1 MEISQR
7 ISENSQRHKKSKLS
21 CAGGWVGRWVTR
33 QLLVTRKGYRGLKS
47 KGHSGTVSMVF
58 GFSSLPSV
66 TFKKKKEGQLTTR
79 EQSTHLKKKRK
90 VKKNWGANE
99 IQDPVVNKSGVLSTV
114 LVLHQ
119 IPNSLLDDPFPS
131 FGIILWTHLHLF
143 FVY

>member
-21 CAGGWVGRWVTR
+21 CAGRWVGGR
-33 QLLVTRKGYRGLKS
+33 LLVTRKGYRGLKS

-90 VKKNWGANE
+90 VKKN
-99 IQDPVVNKSGVLSTV
+99 
-114 LVLHQ
+114 
-119 IPNSLLDDPFPS
+119 
-131 FGIILWTHLHLF
+131 
-143 FVY
+143 